1 MKKPALEGRFC
12 LPRQVRLSGFGV
24 EPAEGF
30 NELVDDLAVSAGL
43 EHQLAFDSGVL
54 IFAFLRRGLRVQER
68 QLLELESN
76 RAAEQA
82 QAQHIEKGKGVVS
95 LGLTWSDEL
104 RLSLFSSPVALQ
116 LKKLAFLDTET
127 AAEEGEDKN
136 ARIEGQ
142 LVLESGTYSKVIDQL
157 VEAFGGLYTETA

>member
-1 MKKPALEGRFC
+1 M
-12 LPRQVRLSGFGV
+12 
-24 EPAEGF
+24 AEGGATVKYARH
-30 NELVDDLAVSAGL
+30 NLDTPDVK
-43 EHQLAFDSGVL
+43 
-54 IFAFLRRGLRVQER
+54 
-68 QLLELESN
+68 
-76 RAAEQA
+76 
-82 QAQHIEKGKGVVS
+82 QHIEKGKGVVS